1 MIEIWS
7 GKLIIQSDF
16 VGSVTVR
23 GGSVEFQKLT
33 SSTSQNVTSVIMNG
47 GNVESTLSSYTL
59 PVLQW
64 RSGSI
69 KASKTLGIQWLVIL
83 GTDTKAITAG
93 SVLNIT
99 SIDISES
106 TGFDAPDAVVINN
119 VGEFYL
125 PSVSLY
131 KRVWIW
137 FGLADPSIIGHL
149 FERWS
154 I

>member
-1 MIEIWS
+1 MDASQGTIEIWS

-16 VGSVTVR
+16 AGSVTVR

-33 SSTSQNVTSVIMNG
+33 PSTSHNVTSVIMNG

-69 KASKTLGIQWLVIL
+69 KASKILGIQRLVIL
-83 GTDTKAITAG
+83 GTYTKAITAG

-99 SIDISES
+99 SIDITES
-106 TGFDAPDAVVINN
+106 TGFDAPDTVVINN

-125 PSVSLY
+125 PSVCLY
-131 KRVWIW
+131 KQCLD
-137 FGLADPSIIGHL
+137 FGLGN
-149 FERWS
+149 
-154 I
+154 